1 MHTIMAPCKREVVAS
16 EVREKKTPS
25 RITTTLYELMAALQD
40 VVGPDN
46 DTLVVATVAHL
57 LRSGQL
63 TFLGQA
69 RT

>member
-1 MHTIMAPCKREVVAS
+1 
-16 EVREKKTPS
+16 
-25 RITTTLYELMAALQD
+25 LMAALQD
-40 VVGPDN
+40 VVGPDD
-46 DTLVVATVAHL
+46 DTLVVAIVAHL